1 MVKKFRFA
9 VFSLLFVALVF
20 APAPNVQA
28 RQGQSDEKLSNL
40 LEQDSVL
47 VEAYLVQVNSKALY
61 EAGVAVVPQKNDER
75 VTVLKLLRCIAKP
88 QNGRVISSAT
98 VALKKN
104 EEAQTSTKKNHYIP
118 GKDETGKTITI
129 ESYSTIV
136 KFEVGLSDKNG
147 GGIQKFFQYHHDGLS
162 DIPDDKMPRELPPET
177 ISYFTQSSLNLSLN
191 KPIIVSRSQNTGT
204 SLFFILRAE
213 IVK

>member
-1 MVKKFRFA
+1 M
-9 VFSLLFVALVF
+9 
-20 APAPNVQA
+20 
-28 RQGQSDEKLSNL
+28 
-40 LEQDSVL
+40 
-47 VEAYLVQVNSKALY
+47 QVNNKALY
-61 EAGVAVVPQKNDER
+61 EAGVAVVPQKNDETI
-75 VTVLKLLRCIAKP
+75 TVLKLLRCIAKP

-104 EEAQTSTKKNHYIP
+104 EEAQTSMKKNHYIP
-118 GKDETGKTITI
+118 RKDETSKTITI
-129 ESYSTIV
+129 ESYSTLV
-136 KFEVGLSDKNG
+136 KFEVSLSDKNG
-147 GGIQKFFQYHHDGLS
+147 GGIQMFFQYHHDGLS
-162 DIPDDKMPRELPPET
+162 DIPDDKMPLELPPET

>member
-9 VFSLLFVALVF
+9 VFSLLFAALVF
-20 APAPNVQA
+20 APAPNVRA
-28 RQGQSDEKLSNL
+28 GQGRSNEKLSNL
-40 LEQDSVL
+40 MEQDSVL
-47 VEAYLVQVNSKALY
+47 VEAYLVQVNNKALY
-61 EAGVAVVPQKNDER
+61 EAGVAVVPQKNDES

-104 EEAQTSTKKNHYIP
+104 QKAQTSTEKNHYIP
-118 GKDETGKTITI
+118 AKDQTGKTITI
-129 ESYSTIV
+129 EPYSTLV
-136 KFEVGLSDKNG
+136 KFEVVLSDKNG
-147 GGIQKFFQYHHDGLS
+147 DGIQMFFQYHHDGLS
-162 DIPDDKMPRELPPET
+162 DIPDDKMPRESPPET
-177 ISYFTQSSLNLSLN
+177 VSYFTQSSITMPLD